1 MSNDSTRLRPL
12 RIVAPATVAANPA
25 QPDPARSA
33 RFKSLMNAACAVRT
47 DAFQPAPEHAS
58 EASSAPDEDPSAALS
73 EEVSAPTPPAIQ
85 SNHEAPRASGANAR
99 RTITP
104 RAGPSFSARMLPGDM
119 AHEDGSSQL
128 DRLVEHIAS
137 IIGFKRA
144 SLEEYAVT
152 IKLDRNLIDD
162 TTLHL
167 AISPSRLSLRFQSPV
182 LASRALIYAHADGLC
197 ARLEARVKRPTT
209 ITVTA

>member
-1 MSNDSTRLRPL
+1 
-12 RIVAPATVAANPA
+12 
-25 QPDPARSA
+25 
-33 RFKSLMNAACAVRT
+33 
-47 DAFQPAPEHAS
+47 
-58 EASSAPDEDPSAALS
+58 
-73 EEVSAPTPPAIQ
+73 
-85 SNHEAPRASGANAR
+85 
-99 RTITP
+99 
-104 RAGPSFSARMLPGDM
+104 MLPGDM
-119 AHEDGSSQL
+119 AHEDGPSQL

-137 IIGFKRA
+137 MIGFKRA

-182 LASRALIYAHADGLC
+182 LASRALIYAHADGLN
-197 ARLEARVKRPTT
+197 ARLEARVKRPTN